1 MIQGRI
7 LIKEIR
13 YFRQNSFEKQIC
25 QPLSKFSNIIKGT
38 LMCLIMDVI
47 LWRAGLAKIN
57 SGVPGYVLQTNIH
70 TEIGTGTRTEA

>member
-1 MIQGRI
+1 M
-7 LIKEIR
+7 
-13 YFRQNSFEKQIC
+13 EKYREYYYGTMV
-25 QPLSKFSNIIKGT
+25 SNIFT
-38 LMCLIMDVI
+38 VLIMDVI